1 MKVHQFRKINN
12 KGFSHV
18 ETFLFV
24 IVIALI
30 VGIGGYVY
38 TKHKSPAHAG
48 SLCKGQTFQVGST
61 GTCVKDLQTLSVAFT
76 GINIPINGAF
86 NSTTKFNI
94 IAFQKKAFPSNKT
107 SWDGAVRLN
116 TWSKLCSLVPLSK
129 TQAVYD
135 AQKAACGNTS
145 FIVPTVKPT
154 RTTYGFSNPTSIHAD
169 KNGNIWIGNRNFNND
184 WYAGTVV
191 EFDSKGNFIY
201 DYSIK
206 EPTKITSDQNGNI
219 WVSSMNTNITFEI
232 LDVNNSVYHG
242 YINEYPSNQAFDIIT
257 DLNGNIW
264 SLDLFGNITK
274 FDSKKSFKSINY
286 EIPGSSKT
294 GFGQKITSDQNGNIW
309 VTDSKYNSVIEMNSQ
324 GNLVKVYSD
333 PSYGFNKPHSI
344 TSDQNGNIW
353 VTNYNN
359 NSVTEINSQGNLV
372 KVYSDPSYGFNR
384 PSDITS
390 DQNGNIW
397 VTNSNNNSVTEMN
410 SQGNLVKVYS
420 DPSYGFNNP
429 HAITSDKN
437 GNIWIVNSK
446 TVTEL
451 NASTGSLVRIIK

>member
-86 NSTTKFNI
+86 NSSTKLNI
-94 IAFQKKAFPSNKT
+94 IAFQKKAFPSDKT
-107 SWDGAVRLN
+107 RWDGAVRLN

-154 RTTYGFSNPTSIHAD
+154 RTTYGFNNPTSIYTD
-169 KNGNIWIGNRNFNND
+169 KNGNIWIGNRNFNNGN
-184 WYAGTVV
+184 AGTVV

-201 DYSIK
+201 DYSVNA
-206 EPTKITSDQNGNI
+206 PTKITSDQNGNI
-219 WVSSMNTNITFEI
+219 WVANMGTNMTREI

-242 YINEYPSNQAFDIIT
+242 YIDDRISNQAVDIIA
-257 DLNGNIW
+257 DVNGNIW
-264 SLDLFGNITK
+264 SLGWAGILTK
-274 FDSKKSFKSINY
+274 FDSKNSFKSINY
-286 EIPGSSKT
+286 EIPNSKP
-294 GFGQKITSDQNGNIW
+294 GYVG
-309 VTDSKYNSVIEMNSQ
+309 
-324 GNLVKVYSD
+324 
-333 PSYGFNKPHSI
+333 SI

-353 VTNYNN
+353 VA
-359 NSVTEINSQGNLV
+359 NSS
-372 KVYSDPSYGFNR
+372 
-384 PSDITS
+384 
-390 DQNGNIW
+390 
-397 VTNSNNNSVTEMN
+397 NNSVTEMN
-410 SQGNLVKVYS
+410 SQGNLVKVYN
-420 DPSYGFNNP
+420 DPSYGFNGF
-429 HAITSDKN
+429 HGITSDQN
-437 GNIWIVNSK
+437 GNIWITNSRGNS
-446 TVTEL
+446 VTEI
-451 NASTGSLVRIIK
+451 NPSTGSLVRIIK